1 MSITY
6 KDTITADEVNFLR
19 ASVGFRQIDPEQ
31 IKAGLN
37 GSAFIVAAYVQDQI
51 VGMARLIWD
60 GGIVAW
66 IPDVLVIPEYQMQ
79 GIEHEM
85 LTRLLD
91 FLRNKLKPGFGIQV
105 DVNAWNHQEALYESL
120 GFQISTQERRGVP
133 MHICLTDQI
142 ELTDAKFNQCEFCG
156 KEKGIKGDQDVVDK

>member
-31 IKAGLN
+31 IKAGLD

-60 GGIVAW
+60 GGIVAL
-66 IPDVLVIPEYQMQ
+66 IPDILVLPEYQMQ

-85 LTRLLD
+85 LTRLL
-91 FLRNKLKPGFGIQV
+91 
-105 DVNAWNHQEALYESL
+105 E
-120 GFQISTQERRGVP
+120 
-133 MHICLTDQI
+133 
-142 ELTDAKFNQCEFCG
+142 CE
-156 KEKGIKGDQDVVDK
+156 I

>member
-19 ASVGFRQIDPEQ
+19 ASVGFRQIAPEQ
-31 IKAGLN
+31 IKAGLD
-37 GSAFIVAAYVQDQI
+37 GSAFIIAAYVQDQI

-60 GGIVAW
+60 GGIVAL
-66 IPDVLVIPEYQMQ
+66 IPDVLVLSEHQMK
-79 GIEHEM
+79 GIEQEM
-85 LTRLLD
+85 VMRLLN

-105 DVNAWNHQEALYESL
+105 DIKVWNHQEVLYESL

-133 MHICLTDQI
+133 MQICLTDQI
-142 ELTDAKFNQCEFCG
+142 ELTDAKFNQ
-156 KEKGIKGDQDVVDK
+156 